1 MIIHR
6 SLSPRNTND
15 TNTSSSPQPTSGAT
29 THLLNHTNL
38 VGVLVIAALLVL
50 GIILWLCFG
59 KWSKP
64 IRRFLRREPCSS
76 PVVDDS
82 VGIGSDATKKKKGD
96 EVAPASPTLGRGDAD
111 ADPEKAAMAQ
121 SGSCDCSLDQDAI
134 VEVEVEL
141 TPPEKGLQAFT
152 IKSGSQL
159 ARLSR

>member
-15 TNTSSSPQPTSGAT
+15 TNTSSSPQPTSGAPPTTT
-29 THLLNHTNL
+29 THLSHTNL

-82 VGIGSDATKKKKGD
+82 VGIGSDAAKKKKGD

-141 TPPEKGLQAFT
+141 TPPEKVCYAYVYRF
-152 IKSGSQL
+152 KP
-159 ARLSR
+159 